1 MNSQFTEFE
10 PDENRRMTDPAI
22 DVIVHKVTRMATDMD
37 KLAESIMKISE
48 SVQRLALAEERIGQ
62 VIASIERLN
71 KRLDDGSD
79 RFSEYEARIQKME
92 LANVAHARSD
102 QWVDR
107 AVWAAVAALAM
118 YVAKKVGL
126 LS

>member
-1 MNSQFTEFE
+1 MRTGFTEFE

-37 KLAESIMKISE
+37 KLAASVEKMSE

-62 VIASIERLN
+62 VVASIERLN
-71 KRLDDGSD
+71 KRLDDGSG
-79 RFSEYEARIQKME
+79 RFAEFEERIRKTEM
-92 LANVAHARSD
+92 ANVLHAKSD
-102 QWVDR
+102 MWVDR

-118 YVAKKVGL
+118 YIAKKVGL